1 MKISAALLSLAF
13 AQDGDAS
20 QGAQGASQGAQD
32 SQGAQSEGAQSG
44 YGEQA
49 ESYGQEPQA
58 ESYGQESYGAEAYA
72 APVAYEAPEICL
84 GGCPKEAPCQSA
96 NGACVAR
103 HQYVSAEYGAAS
115 YGAQESYGE
124 AQQSGYRRLSSA
136 QCPEGTTDISKQQ
149 LSNTVVLWVAFALL
163 FLPALFF
170 FFCTS
175 APTNTRTTN
184 VSALT
189 QEQQN
194 FAAANLSANG
204 NDTVTLTQTRFYLAH
219 RYIAGVICFIAS
231 VAYLTMALG
240 YGYTVR
246 CCDGRSFYYARYIDW
261 TITTPLLLWEVLD
274 VSNMI
279 APHRHF
285 IYFLDLLMIISGLIG
300 SLICGGE
307 KWIFF
312 GFSMLCFIPI
322 LFQLCALN
330 RKFNHMSNQV
340 LQQAVYLI
348 VISWFF
354 YPIVWILAEGTSTIS
369 ANAEAILYT
378 VLDIIAKSGLG
389 WHFVSNQ
396 FAFSFRMNQIG
407 GQGVI
412 ANGSML

>member
-1 MKISAALLSLAF
+1 MKISAALLSLAL
-13 AQDGDAS
+13 AQDGDDAS
-20 QGAQGASQGAQD
+20 QGAQ
-32 SQGAQSEGAQSG
+32 SQGAQSQGAQSQDSG
-44 YGEQA
+44 YGAEQG
-49 ESYGQEPQA
+49 EQA

-72 APVAYEAPEICL
+72 APVAYETPEVCL
-84 GGCPKEAPCQSA
+84 GSCPREAPCQSA
-96 NGACVAR
+96 NGACVAK
-103 HQYVSAEYGAAS
+103 HGYVSAEYGAAS
-115 YGAQESYGE
+115 YAAPQESYGE
-124 AQQSGYRRLSSA
+124 QQSYGGEAQSSGYRQLASA
-136 QCPEGTTDISKQQ
+136 SCPPGTTDTGNQQ
-149 LSNTVVLWVAFALL
+149 LSSTVVLWVAFAFL

-175 APTNTRTTN
+175 APTNTRTIN

-194 FAAANLSANG
+194 FASANLNANG

-285 IYFLDLLMIISGLIG
+285 IYFLDLLMIIAGLIG

-307 KWIFF
+307 KWMFF

-322 LFQLCALN
+322 LFQLCSV
-330 RKFNHMSNQV
+330 RRQFNHMSSTV
-340 LQQAVYLI
+340 LEQAVYLI

-354 YPIVWILAEGTSTIS
+354 YPIVWILAEGTGTLS

-396 FAFSFRMNQIG
+396 FAFSFIMTPL
-407 GQGVI
+407 GQTGVI
-412 ANGSML
+412 ANGSIL

>member
-20 QGAQGASQGAQD
+20 QGAQGA
-32 SQGAQSEGAQSG
+32 QGAQSEGAQSEDAQSG
-44 YGEQA
+44 YGE
-49 ESYGQEPQA
+49 QA

-84 GGCPKEAPCQSA
+84 GGCPREAPCQSA

-115 YGAQESYGE
+115 YGEQESYGE

-136 QCPEGTTDISKQQ
+136 ECPAGTTDISKQQ
-149 LSNTVVLWVAFALL
+149 LSSTVVLWVAFALL

-175 APTNTRTTN
+175 SPANTRTAT
-184 VSALT
+184 VSMLSP
-189 QEQQN
+189 EQQN
-194 FAAANLSANG
+194 FATANLNAASG
-204 NDTVTLTQTRFYLAH
+204 DTVTLTQTRFYLAH

-285 IYFLDLLMIISGLIG
+285 IYFLDLLMIIAGLIG

-322 LFQLCALN
+322 LFQLCAVN

-396 FAFSFRMNQIG
+396 FAFSFRMTANG